1 MSENG
6 YENKSEGAGKPDS
19 SRASHRGGAT
29 SPREFFKFLRG
40 AAGEIFDFA
49 GAFQDE
55 EARLQKRE
63 RT

>member
-1 MSENG
+1 V
-6 YENKSEGAGKPDS
+6 KKPDS

-40 AAGEIFDFA
+40 AAGGIFDFA